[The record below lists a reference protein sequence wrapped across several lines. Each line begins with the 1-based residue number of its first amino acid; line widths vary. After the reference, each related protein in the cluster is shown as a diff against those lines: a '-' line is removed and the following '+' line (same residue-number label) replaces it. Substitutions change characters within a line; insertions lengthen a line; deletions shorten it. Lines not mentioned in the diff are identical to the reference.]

1 MKAAVVLALATACLS
16 AFAQV
21 YRCPDKATGKL
32 TYSDAPCSDGQQIV
46 RQRTPEEQLLDAER
60 AELARQRIQL
70 SNERAAVHQQ
80 QRDVV
85 SQPRYSGPSQPAV
98 DPFLCRKAEREVNVA
113 SNTQTGSPTDKRR
126 RMNAAIIAMNNACGK
141 NTELIQEPSKTVVT
155 GSSDA
160 PRPTSITNCH
170 GGFCYDNTGGV
181 YHRSG
186 NDFLTGPSGRSC
198 HRAGTNWI
206 CN

>member
-1 MKAAVVLALATACLS
+1 MKSVLFVALATACLS
-16 AFAQV
+16 AGAQV

-46 RQRTPEEQLLDAER
+46 RQRSAEEQLLDAER

-70 SNERAAVHQQ
+70 SNERTAVIQQ
-80 QRDVV
+80 QRDLAL
-85 SQPRYSGPSQPAV
+85 QQRQSGPSQPAI
-98 DPFLCRKAEREVNVA
+98 DPFLCRKAEREVTVA
-113 SNTQTGSPTDKRR
+113 SNTQTGTAADKRR

-141 NTELIQEPSKTVVT
+141 NTELIQEPSRTVVT
-155 GSSDA
+155 GSPVA
-160 PRPTSITNCH
+160 PRPTSITNCN
-170 GGFCYDNTGGV
+170 GGFCHDNTGGV

-186 NDFLTGPSGRSC
+186 SDFMTGPGGRPC
-198 HRAGTNWI
+198 HRAGANWI

>member
-1 MKAAVVLALATACLS
+1 MKAALVLALAMACLS

-46 RQRTPEEQLLDAER
+46 RQRTPEERLLDAER
-60 AELARQRIQL
+60 ADLARQRIQL
-70 SNERAAVHQQ
+70 SNERAAVQQ
-80 QRDVV
+80 QQSDLA
-85 SQPRYSGPSQPAV
+85 SQPRYPGPSQPAV

-113 SNTQTGSPTDKRR
+113 SNTQSGSPTDKRR

-155 GSSDA
+155 GPPDA
-160 PRPTSITNCH
+160 PKPTAITNCR
-170 GGFCYDNTGGV
+170 GGICRDNTGGV
-181 YHRSG
+181 YYRSG
-186 NDFLTGPSGRSC
+186 KGFMTGPSGKTC
-198 HRAGTNWI
+198 HRAGVNWI